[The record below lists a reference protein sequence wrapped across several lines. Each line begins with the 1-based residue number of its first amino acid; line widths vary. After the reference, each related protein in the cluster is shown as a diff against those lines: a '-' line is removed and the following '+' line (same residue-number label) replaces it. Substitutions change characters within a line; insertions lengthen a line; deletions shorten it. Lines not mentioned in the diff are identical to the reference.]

1 MGENVPEERIILI
14 INLIN
19 IFKGIIV
26 KFKNIFL
33 ALLIVFSTMQNV
45 LAKEASMKFEIQLPE
60 FLKIETVTSAVLT
73 ANITDK
79 TGNLYAPLS
88 SKFKV
93 ISNCSETKT
102 LYLKSNSFTE
112 NGLEESMFEMG
123 GQVYIAF
130 TNVSAKPRSEALI
143 NCKMGTHSKYSPGVV
158 AYPITSIIGA
168 KTQYQHGQGKYKVF
182 INNGNT
188 DILVNIGSHVLK
200 NSFDKN
206 DPHGFYQ
213 ATLSL
218 TESEI

>member
-1 MGENVPEERIILI
+1 MILGI
-14 INLIN
+14 LGVRAESASLNFSVELPGYFQISNLT
-19 IFKGIIV
+19 
-26 KFKNIFL
+26 
-33 ALLIVFSTMQNV
+33 SPV
-45 LAKEASMKFEIQLPE
+45 LNAH
-60 FLKIETVTSAVLT
+60 
-73 ANITDK
+73 ITDK